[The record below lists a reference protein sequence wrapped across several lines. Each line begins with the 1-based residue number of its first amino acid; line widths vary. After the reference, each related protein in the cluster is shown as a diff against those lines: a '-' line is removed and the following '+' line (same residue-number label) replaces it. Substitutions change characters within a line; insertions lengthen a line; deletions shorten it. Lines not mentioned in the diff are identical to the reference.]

1 MGWRAVRGV
10 LVMAILAVGLVACGT
25 RIYLGPTSTPTAT
38 FTPTPIATP
47 TATSAPTPNGIA
59 TTIERT
65 EATVTAL
72 PTLTP
77 APTPTLD
84 SLPTT
89 TPTPTPEP
97 RPVSD
102 EINSLAWVKDGMAGI
117 EEFGVERLES
127 LARWSRGG
135 FWELMMKPWI
145 RDNLTR
151 IEREVVSGLRII
163 ALYDAGTRT
172 DEWIIQILR
181 MPFLDSVE
189 VNDTLAMQAL
199 RGLGVRNQGL
209 LHQALAGLLSGSGIT
224 DDQAEFVPLLLMEQ
238 YDSNAADAIRT
249 LPWAMDGMADANE
262 VNMAVD
268 LQVLA
273 AESPKVFW
281 ELVGKTWMQGIKK
294 LSEEDRGVVRN
305 FGYIA
310 TGPDRDGSSALQVA
324 QMRFLESLEPD
335 DYRVM
340 QVLYQIHDQG
350 PESLAQFL
358 SDPRLIGGITD
369 DSAAIVLQM
378 GGGP

>member
-1 MGWRAVRGV
+1 
-10 LVMAILAVGLVACGT
+10 
-25 RIYLGPTSTPTAT
+25 
-38 FTPTPIATP
+38 
-47 TATSAPTPNGIA
+47 
-59 TTIERT
+59 
-65 EATVTAL
+65 
-72 PTLTP
+72 
-77 APTPTLD
+77 
-84 SLPTT
+84 
-89 TPTPTPEP
+89 
-97 RPVSD
+97 
-102 EINSLAWVKDGMAGI
+102 
-117 EEFGVERLES
+117 
-127 LARWSRGG
+127 
-135 FWELMMKPWI
+135 MKPWI
-145 RDNLTR
+145 RDDLTR

-262 VNMAVD
+262 VNVAVD

-281 ELVGKTWMQGIKK
+281 ELVGKTWMQDIKK

-378 GGGP
+378 GGGGP